1 MKVKLAITLSAAGLL
16 FAIAA
21 THATAL
27 TLSRWKQTLESEVQ
41 TVGCVGG
48 KRCTS
53 YYTNKHGARVCR
65 AWVACNSGCVSG
77 RRCTSYYTNKHG
89 ARICRTWVACD

>member
-1 MKVKLAITLSAAGLL
+1 MKVKLAIMLSAAGFL
-16 FAIAA
+16 FAITGAEAA
-21 THATAL
+21 TL
-27 TLSRWKQTLESEVQ
+27 TLSPGKQTMGSEAR
-41 TVGCVGG
+41 TIACVGG

-77 RRCTSYYTNKHG
+77 RRCTAYYTNKHG
-89 ARICRTWVACD
+89 VRVCRTWVACD